1 MQPFV
6 ADGMEENLR
15 NNWGWEVFISSEEVK
30 AKESLKYEASK
41 ILINS

>member
-1 MQPFV
+1 MQPFA

-30 AKESLKYEASK
+30 AKESLNLKLQRS
-41 ILINS
+41 